1 MVDEKKKTPVKNG
14 CAQENFRERA
24 PGGGGPLGAVLFLFS
39 EPGPEGR
46 DQPGQGAAQAV
57 RAVGDAVEGK
67 GQGKDK

>member
-24 PGGGGPLGAVLFLFS
+24 PGGGGPLGAVLFLFT
-39 EPGPEGR
+39 EPGPKDR

-57 RAVGDAVEGK
+57 RAIGDAVEGER
-67 GQGKDK
+67 QSEDE